1 MAIVLFQN
9 LKLNVVAAFSAGVV
23 FLFIATLVGS
33 LQAQQPPVSTASFGD
48 NAPGNG
54 VITKIK
60 SVSES
65 GYLESRV
72 MELEQQIKALQISTA
87 GYMEQNTAETK
98 PGFYAGTAAI
108 WSKPHFKEAFEY
120 SETNTST
127 GQQTLHPFQYDYTV
141 TPKIWVGFK
150 NAEGMGI
157 KASYWSFDAD
167 GAVRENTSNGI
178 TLFGAHAVTVIFP
191 ANIMAA
197 APGDTL
203 QTSSNLQAQI
213 TNLYASYSTSVKEVE
228 INGGVGLRYARLRQ
242 TLAATVSG
250 IAPASLNW
258 ERAYD
263 GVGPS
268 VALDVKK
275 RIGCRGLSA
284 IAKGNGALLYGTKT
298 IERTVFGDISSRSLD
313 PFQPQASPFLMLE
326 EADEVVGIGE
336 FGFGFEWAR
345 TMGSGAE
352 LAVTGTYDGQLWAE
366 GGAPTLGFLGF
377 QGFGL
382 GVELRR

>member
-1 MAIVLFQN
+1 MAIIQIRN
-9 LKLNVVAAFSAGVV
+9 LKIDAAAKLTAGMV
-23 FLFIATLVGS
+23 FLIIANFGWD
-33 LQAQQPPVSTASFGD
+33 LQAQQPPVSTASFGE
-48 NAPGNG
+48 NAPENG
-54 VITKIK
+54 AITGTK
-60 SVSES
+60 SVSKNS
-65 GYLESRV
+65 FLESRV
-72 MELEQQIKALQISTA
+72 MELEQQIKALQISTV
-87 GYMEQNTAETK
+87 GYTEQNSVETK
-98 PGFYAGTAAI
+98 PGFYAGSAAI

-120 SETNTST
+120 SETNSAT
-127 GQQTLHPFQYDYTV
+127 GQQTLNPFQYDYKV

-150 NAEGMGI
+150 NAEGLGI

-167 GAVRENTSNGI
+167 GAVRNNTSDGI

-191 ANIMAA
+191 ANIIAA
-197 APGDTL
+197 VPGDTL

-250 IAPASLNW
+250 FAPASLNW

-275 RIGCRGLSA
+275 RFGCRGISM

-298 IERTVFGDISSRSLD
+298 IDRTVIGDISS
-313 PFQPQASPFLMLE
+313 PQASPFLMLE

-345 TMGSGAE
+345 KMGSGSE

-366 GGAPTLGFLGF
+366 AGAPTLGFLGF

>member
-1 MAIVLFQN
+1 MEIIKIRRRNLHGIVNFLACVTTF
-9 LKLNVVAAFSAGVV
+9 LGGV
-23 FLFIATLVGS
+23 FGGT
-33 LQAQQPPVSTASFGD
+33 LQAQQTTATNVSFNSSTNSRQPLLRENPDSA
-48 NAPGNG
+48 GN
-54 VITKIK
+54 
-60 SVSES
+60 
-65 GYLESRV
+65 YLESRV
-72 MELEQQIKALQISTA
+72 MEMEQQIKTLQISA
-87 GYMEQNTAETK
+87 AAYENQNQSQSN
-98 PGFYAGTAAI
+98 PGFYAGAAAV

-120 SETNTST
+120 SETNTVT
-127 GQQTLHPFQYDYTV
+127 GQQTLHPFKYDYKV

-150 NAEGMGI
+150 NSEGMGV

-167 GAVRENTSNGI
+167 GATRNNTSDLN
-178 TLFGAHAVTVIFP
+178 TWFGAHAVTVIFP
-191 ANIMAA
+191 ANILIS

-213 TNLYASYSTSVKEVE
+213 TNLYATYSTNAHDIE

-242 TLAATVSG
+242 TLAATDLG
-250 IAPASLNW
+250 LLPASLNW

-268 VALDVKK
+268 VALDLKK

-284 IAKGNGALLYGTKT
+284 IAKGSGALLYGTKT
-298 IERTVFGDISSRSLD
+298 IDRTVLGDVS
-313 PFQPQASPFLMLE
+313 PPTASPFLMLD

-336 FGFGFEWAR
+336 IGFGVEWAKTMR
-345 TMGSGAE
+345 TGAE

-366 GGAPTLGFLGF
+366 AGAPTLGFLGF

>member
-1 MAIVLFQN
+1 MAIVLFRN
-9 LKLNVVAAFSAGVV
+9 LKLKVVAEFSTGAA

-33 LQAQQPPVSTASFGD
+33 LQAQQPSVSTASFGE
-48 NAPGNG
+48 NAHEKGA
-54 VITKIK
+54 ITKIK

-72 MELEQQIKALQISTA
+72 MELEQQIKALQISTD
-87 GYMEQNTAETK
+87 GYTEQNTVEPK
-98 PGFYAGTAAI
+98 PEFYAGSAAI

-120 SETNTST
+120 SETNTTT
-127 GQQTLHPFQYDYTV
+127 GQQTLHPFQYDYKV

-167 GAVRENTSNGI
+167 GAVRNNTSDGG

-191 ANIMAA
+191 ANIIAA

-213 TNLYASYSTSVKEVE
+213 TNLYASYSTNVKEVE
-228 INGGVGLRYARLRQ
+228 INGGAGLRYARLRQ

-298 IERTVFGDISSRSLD
+298 IERTVFGDISS
-313 PFQPQASPFLMLE
+313 PPASPFLMLE

-352 LAVTGTYDGQLWAE
+352 LAVAGTYDGQLWAE
-366 GGAPTLGFLGF
+366 AGAPTLGFLGF

>member
-9 LKLNVVAAFSAGVV
+9 LKLNVVAEFSAGVV
-23 FLFIATLVGS
+23 FLFIVTLVGS
-33 LQAQQPPVSTASFGD
+33 LQAQQPPVSTASFGE
-48 NAPGNG
+48 NAPDNG
-54 VITKIK
+54 SITKIK

-87 GYMEQNTAETK
+87 GYMEQNTVETK

-167 GAVRENTSNGI
+167 GAVRDNTSNGT

-197 APGDTL
+197 VPGDTL

-250 IAPASLNW
+250 NAPASLNW

-298 IERTVFGDISSRSLD
+298 IERTVFGDISS
-313 PFQPQASPFLMLE
+313 PPASPFLMLE

-366 GGAPTLGFLGF
+366 AGAPTLGFLGF